1 MLVYKRN
8 KYFRMCCGRKIFSFG
23 GNSSSSSCQVT
34 SHNPI
39 VDYFLITEHS
49 QVFFIY
55 TSRFQWY
62 EVHIFVFSR
71 KCLRSC
77 NIFCLY
83 LVYMIY
89 LPLAFLPWCAFIV
102 GFFFFFFFFSRL
114 FFEFISLY
122 FFLSLKLA
130 WKPVECLIGEVSWW
144 TEADREKH
152 CFAWRHILTPLCL
165 HTSSNL
171 SFSLVN
177 TDLSV
182 GLGGWSLF

>member
-1 MLVYKRN
+1 MLSIIAGRCNVTINISSLINKTKKVIIGKLLVYKRN

-55 TSRFQWY
+55 TLCFQWY

-89 LPLAFLPWCAFIV
+89 LPLAFSPLLCFHC
-102 GFFFFFFFFSRL
+102 GFFSSSSFPDY
-114 FFEFISLY
+114 SLH
-122 FFLSLKLA
+122 LSL
-130 WKPVECLIGEVSWW
+130 C
-144 TEADREKH
+144 T
-152 CFAWRHILTPLCL
+152 F
-165 HTSSNL
+165 
-171 SFSLVN
+171 F
-177 TDLSV
+177 
-182 GLGGWSLF
+182 